1 MSKEQNFFI
10 AGAGDMALDAWG
22 LQKMVHPHSLF
33 HSAFTFN
40 VPIKKW
46 NSVVNGTEED
56 LSTSTLVTSSSG
68 KLSVKTAAN
77 NGDVT
82 YLHSRRHPRYQPNRG
97 HVYSMSAFI
106 PVPTD
111 NAVEDFGLFTDT
123 DGVFFRIHT
132 DGKLYACLQSG
143 GVLVH
148 EDLINFPCSFDDEPL
163 DYSKGN
169 VYDIQFQWRGAGNY
183 RFFAGNPKTGR
194 LEVIHEIKNLN
205 SLTALT
211 MQNPSLPA
219 AFRVT
224 SLGDAG
230 EIQCGCVD
238 ITSEGGDDRHEQYQS
253 AKSLEKTISG
263 TDLPVL
269 IIHSPATIGGS
280 MNTIDGMLSRISGAS
295 DKRSIFQVWSTR
307 DPTAFTG
314 AVFNPVGGGS
324 YVEFDIA
331 ATAVDTAKLNFISAF
346 RVEAASFVSV
356 ENPAKDYI
364 DFYFIHGDYIVVTAT
379 AAAGTCDA
387 AIEWGEES

>member
-33 HSAFTFN
+33 HSAFTFD
-40 VPIKKW
+40 VPIRKW
-46 NSVVNGTEED
+46 NSIVNGVEEN
-56 LSTSTLVTSSSG
+56 LLTSTLVTSTSG

-97 HVYSMSAFI
+97 HVYSMSAFV

-111 NAVEDFGLFTDT
+111 NAVEDFGLFTDI

-132 DGKLYACLQSG
+132 DGKLYACLQSN

-148 EDLINFPCSFDDEPL
+148 EDLINFPCSFDDNPL

-183 RFFAGNPKTGR
+183 RFFAGNPKTGK
-194 LEVIHEIKNLN
+194 LEVIHEIRNLN
-205 SLTALT
+205 KLTALT

-253 AKSLEKTISG
+253 ASIENKTASG
-263 TDLPVL
+263 TDVPII
-269 IIHSPATIGGS
+269 IIHSPQQIAGK
-280 MNTIDGMLSRISGAS
+280 MNTIDGRLARISGAS
-295 DKRSIFQVWSTR
+295 DKRGVFKMWSTR
-307 DPTAFTG
+307 NPAAFTG
-314 AVFNPVGGGS
+314 ASFAALGGGS
-324 YVEFDIA
+324 YIEYDVA
-331 ATAVDTAKLNFISAF
+331 ATAVNTALLRQETSF
-346 RVEAASFVSV
+346 RVEANSYVSI
-356 ENPAKDYI
+356 ENPAKENI
-364 DFYFIHGDYIVVTAT
+364 DFFFIHGDYLVITAT
-379 AAAGTCDA
+379 VSAGTCDA
-387 AIEWGEES
+387 VFEWGEET

>member
-22 LQKMVHPHSLF
+22 LQKIVHPNSLF

-40 VPIKKW
+40 VPVKKW
-46 NSVVNGTEED
+46 TSSINGVEEN
-56 LSTSTLVTSSSG
+56 LETSTLVTSTNG
-68 KLSVKTAAN
+68 KLSVKTLAN

-97 HVYSMSAFI
+97 HVYSMSAFV

-132 DGKLYACLQSG
+132 DGKLYACLQSN

-148 EDLINFPCSFDDEPL
+148 EDLIKFPCSFDDEPL

-183 RFFAGNPKTGR
+183 RFFAGNPKTGK

-205 SLTALT
+205 KLTSLT

-219 AFRVT
+219 SFRVT

-230 EIQCGCVD
+230 EIQSGCVD
-238 ITSEGGDDRHEQYQS
+238 ITSEGGALMHMQYES
-253 AKSLEKTISG
+253 AKSIEKAVSG
-263 TDLPVL
+263 TNIPVL
-269 IIHSPATIGGS
+269 IIHSPNTISGK
-280 MNTIDGMLSRISGAS
+280 MNTVDGMLSRVSGSS
-295 DKRSIFQVWSTR
+295 DKRAIFQIWSTR
-307 DPTAFTG
+307 DATAFTG
-314 AVFNPVGGGS
+314 ASFNTVGFGS
-324 YVEFDIA
+324 YVEFDVA
-331 ATAVDTAKLNFISAF
+331 ATAVDTAKLKFITAF
-346 RVEAASFVSV
+346 RVEANSYVPV
-356 ENPAKDYI
+356 ENPAKDNI
-364 DFYFIHGDYIVVTAT
+364 DFFFIHGDYIVITAT

-387 AIEWGEES
+387 IVEWGEES